1 MLKLA
6 CIPTYNEEAR
16 IFDVIKRTSMQV
28 DQIVVCDDGSTDN
41 TSKIA
46 KNAGVEVVR
55 HEKNLGKG
63 AAMKS
68 LFNYAKKIEADVV
81 ITIDGDGQSIPEEIP
96 KLMNPILE
104 KKSDIV
110 IGNRFENNQQMP
122 SYRKIGNKVLD
133 KIVTLASDLPFQDT
147 QSGFRAYS
155 KKAIELIDFK
165 TTGFGVDAEI
175 LVNASRIGLKIMEEK
190 VTVLYDKAGKTS
202 TKNPIPHSYEVI
214 SSIIEIIAIRHPLR
228 NIGIPGLIFM
238 TAGIILA
245 LNVLSIF
252 NDTRYFS
259 IPMTLGSFG
268 TIIIGLILLLV
279 AVVLFSIN
287 KSLKQ
292 R

>member
-6 CIPTYNEEAR
+6 CIPAFNEEER
-16 IFDVIKRTSMQV
+16 IFDVIKRTAMQV
-28 DQIVVCDDGSTDN
+28 DQIIVCDDGSTDN

-46 KNAGVEVVR
+46 KNAGAEVVR

-96 KLMNPILE
+96 ILMNPILE
-104 KKSDIV
+104 KKYDIV
-110 IGNRFENNQQMP
+110 IGNRFEKNQQMP
-122 SYRKIGNKVLD
+122 SYRKFGNKVLD
-133 KIVTLASDLPFQDT
+133 KMVTLASDLPFEDT

-175 LVNASRIGLKIMEEK
+175 LVNASSKGLKITEEK
-190 VTVLYDKAGKTS
+190 VSVLYDKEGKTS
-202 TKNPIPHSYEVI
+202 TKNPLSHSFEVV
-214 SSIIEIIAIRHPLR
+214 SSIIEIIAIKHPLR
-228 NIGIPGLIFM
+228 NLGIPGIIFM

-245 LNVLSIF
+245 LTVLSIF
-252 NDTRYFS
+252 NETRYFS
-259 IPMTLGSFG
+259 IPFTLGSIG
-268 TIIIGLILLLV
+268 TFIIGLILLLMS
-279 AVVLFSIN
+279 VVLFSIN
-287 KSLKQ
+287 RGL
-292 R
+292 RR